1 MKKIIGT
8 LAIYAS
14 LAILTIASL
23 SNLNEL
29 KAQTPTPAQTPAAST
44 TCTDEVK
51 GPLYSEFT
59 KFRTTD
65 PTKAYEA
72 AKKYLAACPSE
83 EGQIPSYLKKWVAAY
98 DKEAR
103 KIKLNN
109 LFDQA
114 KYAESLPVAKEVLQ
128 DDPENVRALIDLG
141 YGGYRVAVTSNNPSG
156 NAEAIS
162 YAKKA
167 IQAIEAG
174 KTPENWN
181 PFKSKDDT
189 LGYLYFS
196 VGFLERASNPA
207 DALKDFIKAAQFEGD
222 IKKAPQ
228 TYALIAEAYETEYAR
243 LGDEYQKLYGGKDET
258 PESKLAVANINQ
270 IVDRIIDARAR
281 SVAASGTD
289 ATAQA
294 QKAKWLERLTE
305 LYKFRHNKSD
315 AGLNEMIA
323 GVLAK
328 PLPPV
333 PTPLTTLPA
342 EPASAATS
350 TTGGTSSSGTAS
362 SSSSAA
368 GSMPGAAPK
377 TTNTATA
384 PTVTAPKPTTTTT
397 TATAKAPVKPVV
409 KPKTRNNHRRH

>member
-14 LAILTIASL
+14 LAMVALASFANL
-23 SNLNEL
+23 SEL
-29 KAQTPTPAQTPAAST
+29 KAQTPTPAQTPAAAPAQG
-44 TCTDEVK
+44 TCTDDSK
-51 GPLYSEFT
+51 AAWYADFT

-65 PTKAYEA
+65 PAKAYDA
-72 AKKYLAACPSE
+72 GKKYLAACPAE
-83 EGQIPSYLKKWVAAY
+83 EGQIPTYLKKWVAAY

-114 KYAESLPVAKEVLQ
+114 KYAEALPVAKEVLA
-128 DDPENVRALIDLG
+128 DEPDNVRAMIDLG
-141 YGGYRVAVTSNNPSG
+141 YGGYRVAVTSNSQAG

-167 IQAIEAG
+167 IEAIEAG
-174 KTPENWN
+174 KAPENWN
-181 PFKSKDDT
+181 PFKTKDDT

-196 VGFLERASNPA
+196 VAFLERTSNPT
-207 DALKDFIKAAQFEGD
+207 DALKDFIKAAQYESD

-228 TYALIAEAYETEYAR
+228 TYAQIAEAYETEYAR
-243 LGDEYQKLYGGKDET
+243 LGEEYQKLYGGKDET

-281 SVAASGTD
+281 SVAASGAD
-289 ATAQA
+289 ANAQA

-305 LYKFRHNKSD
+305 LYKFRFKSD
-315 AGLNEMIA
+315 AGLTAMIA
-323 GVLAK
+323 SVLSK

-333 PTPLTTLPA
+333 PTPLTTLPT
-342 EPASAATS
+342 EPAAT
-350 TTGGTSSSGTAS
+350 TTPTSGGVSSGGTVIPSAS
-362 SSSSAA
+362 PA
-368 GSMPGAAPK
+368 GAMPGAAPK
-377 TTNTATA
+377 TTTTATPMTSPA
-384 PTVTAPKPTTTTT
+384 TTTTTT
-397 TATAKAPVKPVV
+397 TAAAAKQPA
-409 KPKTRNNHRRH
+409 KPKTRNNHRRP